1 VTLTSATRT
10 DHIMR
15 NTSENGAGT
24 HASYA
29 WPSGSIVVH
38 VDGSI
43 VILTDDF
50 LRQYLAKYPSSL

>member
-1 VTLTSATRT
+1 
-10 DHIMR
+10 MR

-50 LRQYLAKYPSSL
+50 LRQYHAKYPSSL